1 MIPLHPRQV
10 SQCTWFKI
18 AHLSLIVI
26 DRTKIDPPH
35 SQAVNFN
42 TGTDSPPQ
50 CDANARL
57 HSVTPVDKRQH
68 FQ

>member
-1 MIPLHPRQV
+1 MIPPPPRQV
-10 SQCTWFKI
+10 GRCARFKI

-26 DRTKIDPPH
+26 DRTKIDPPR

-42 TGTDSPPQ
+42 TGTDSRPR

-57 HSVTPVDKRQH
+57 HRLTPVDERQH